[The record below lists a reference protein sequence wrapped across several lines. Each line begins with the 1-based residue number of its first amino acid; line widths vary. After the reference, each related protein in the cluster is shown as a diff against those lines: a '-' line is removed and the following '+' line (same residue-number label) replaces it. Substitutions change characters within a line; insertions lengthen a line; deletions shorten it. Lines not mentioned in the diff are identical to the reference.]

1 MSTITKTCGV
11 GEADESKFV
20 RGEPCCL
27 QINATTSSCS
37 GHDFAP
43 VLLEPFLEIGIDAG
57 TLRILDAANAS
68 WRKNMKVL
76 RY

>member
-27 QINATTSSCS
+27 QINATCS

-43 VLLEPFLEIGIDAG
+43 VLLEPFIEIGIDAR
-57 TLRILDAANAS
+57 TLRMLDAANAS